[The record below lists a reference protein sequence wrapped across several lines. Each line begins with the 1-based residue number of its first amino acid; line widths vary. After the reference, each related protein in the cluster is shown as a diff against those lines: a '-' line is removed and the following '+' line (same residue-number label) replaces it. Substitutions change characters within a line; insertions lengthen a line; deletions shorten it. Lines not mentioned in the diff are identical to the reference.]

1 MTAAH
6 NLILDVGLSTARL
19 ILMIP
24 ICRAFPLISIRDF
37 GDPKPQHEGP
47 LTSITFRTL
56 KDLEL
61 LGSYFGSMEPFQRGG
76 SFFARLQYLRHLNFL
91 NLPFLISQTPKP

>member
-6 NLILDVGLSTARL
+6 NLILDVELRRTARL
-19 ILMIP
+19 MLMIP

-61 LGSYFGSMEPFQRGG
+61 PGSYFGSMEPFRRGE
-76 SFFARLQYLRHLNFL
+76 SFFARLQYLRHLKFL
-91 NLPFLISQTPKP
+91 EPSFLDISSP